1 MKDLS
6 RKVSLHCPVCG
17 NTMFSNVDESN
28 DNTNLSEA
36 SGSTLF
42 KCSDCGKIISKDDL
56 IKANESTINANVE
69 DMKNEAI
76 KEFEKEIKKI
86 FKDNKNI
93 KIK

>member
-1 MKDLS
+1 
-6 RKVSLHCPVCG
+6 
-17 NTMFSNVDESN
+17 MFSNVDESN